1 MRQIYEN
8 NLICRILLR
17 RFIETCTNEPQDVC
31 AFFLEIVFYFHKTFF
46 AHVSNRQDA
55 STGAM
60 QSQDFSYKKAMK
72 PSCSEASRWCMKG
85 RLAFHE
91 LAYPFDGNAE
101 VKVVRTV
108 EFGKVHANQVALG
121 VDYRTAA

>member
-1 MRQIYEN
+1 MCSIGKMHQRAP
-8 NLICRILLR
+8 CRVKIFHTKKPRSR
-17 RFIETCTNEPQDVC
+17 RAGRKLACMTDSWLNAV
-31 AFFLEIVFYFHKTFF
+31 
-46 AHVSNRQDA
+46 
-55 STGAM
+55 
-60 QSQDFSYKKAMK
+60 
-72 PSCSEASRWCMKG
+72 ASRWFMKG

-91 LAYPFDGNAE
+91 LAYPFDGNAK

>member
-1 MRQIYEN
+1 M
-8 NLICRILLR
+8 LLR

-72 PSCSEASRWCMKG
+72 PSCREEA
-85 RLAFHE
+85 RL
-91 LAYPFDGNAE
+91 YDGFMAE
-101 VKVVRTV
+101 CCSVTVVRERPISV
-108 EFGKVHANQVALG
+108 S
-121 VDYRTAA
+121 